1 MNEENRSQ
9 EINFQEN
16 KEESFYHET
25 VRNEDIKRNHKKYII
40 GVFCAAVF
48 CLGFGTLIG
57 MSVSATK
64 SLKNSGLSGSDM
76 IEEIKENSQ
85 NIVSSI
91 GSSGEKV
98 EVETNIVAQTPEKE
112 EKEPLSKE
120 IDAVSK
126 NNVNVFKSVS
136 PAIVCITT
144 VSQGM
149 DIFSVPQE
157 ISQSG
162 SGVIFAQT
170 STDAY
175 IVTNYDVIKGA
186 KDVSVSVNGSDTVSV
201 KMVGKE
207 PKSGLVV
214 LSVSK
219 RDLKKAG
226 IADITVAKF
235 GNSDEMNIGDS
246 VMSIGN
252 MLGEGTTATKGTI
265 SNNKK
270 EVTISGKKLTVLQTD
285 AAINYG
291 NSGGALVNEKGEVI
305 GINTVSEMYA
315 EAKVEGIDYSISSN
329 VVMPIIEQIMNDE
342 QKPYLGVTIANINAQ
357 MAKQYNLP
365 ETGVVIVTVEEGGN
379 AYNAGIQSGDIVL
392 SFNDKPVFTAEQLT
406 EAVLQCKI
414 GDKAEMTV
422 LRNGNRKSTVTVKFR
437 ENS

>member
-9 EINFQEN
+9 ENYNHEN
-16 KEESFYHET
+16 FYHET
-25 VRNEDIKRNHKKYII
+25 VRNEDIKRSYKKYFI
-40 GVFCAAVF
+40 GVFFAAVF
-48 CLGFGTLIG
+48 CLGFGALIG
-57 MSVSATK
+57 MAVSATK
-64 SLKNSGLSGSDM
+64 SIKSSGLSSADM

-85 NIVSSI
+85 HIAASI
-91 GSSGEKV
+91 SNNVENV
-98 EVETNIVAQTPEKE
+98 EVETNIADQTPEKE

-136 PAIVCITT
+136 PAVVCITT

-162 SGVIFAQT
+162 SGIIFAQT
-170 STDAY
+170 STDVY

-186 KDVSVSVNGSDTVSV
+186 RDVSVSVNGSDTVDV

-226 IADITVAKF
+226 VQDITVAKF
-235 GNSDEMNIGDS
+235 GNSDEMNVGDS
-246 VMSIGN
+246 VMAIGN
-252 MLGEGTTATKGTI
+252 TLGEGTTATKGTI

-270 EVTISGKKLTVLQTD
+270 DVNISGKKLTVLQTD

-305 GINTVSEMYA
+305 GINTVSDMYA
-315 EAKVEGIDYSISSN
+315 ETKVEGIDYSISSN
-329 VVMPIIEQIMNDE
+329 IVMPIIEQIMNDE
-342 QKPYLGVTIANINAQ
+342 QKPYLGVTIANINSD

-365 ETGVVIVTVEEGGN
+365 ETGVVIMSVEEGGN
-379 AYNAGIQSGDIVL
+379 ASNAGIQSGDIVL
-392 SFNDKPVFTAEQLT
+392 SFNGNPVFTAEQLT
-406 EAVLQCKI
+406 EAVQQCKI
-414 GDKAEMTV
+414 GDKVEITV
-422 LRNGNRKSTVTVKFR
+422 LRNGNRKSTMTIKFQ